1 MRSNGVLIAVV
12 IGSFSCGMGM
22 SGAASTKA
30 LSEATN
36 ALSQRVEAHHA
47 RVFAAKPRDA
57 ALAEVDAY
65 AAAAPPILATAI
77 NACGGKMMPGLSTPE
92 FMADLLAAA
101 VREHSAQMHAA
112 STLTDI
118 EALCEAHVARMRAL
132 VEHLQS
138 MIQMMMR

>member
-1 MRSNGVLIAVV
+1 MRTNRAFLAVV

-22 SGAASTKA
+22 GGAASTGA

-47 RVFAAKPRDA
+47 RVFAAQSRDA

-65 AAAAPPILATAI
+65 AAEAPPLLVTSMK
-77 NACGGKMMPGLSTPE
+77 ACGAMMMPAPEHPE
-92 FMADLLAAA
+92 FMGDLLAAA

-112 STLTDI
+112 SNLPDI

-138 MIQMMMR
+138 MTQMMMR